1 MEVCTVDEKLESL
14 LKQKGYFQT
23 KDEFKRITYILEI
36 FASLYPFE
44 NLDVLLEKENPI
56 TPSYITEKMLR
67 RGRGGV
73 CYELNALLYMVLK
86 ELGFNVYL
94 ASATVESPKTGWII
108 DRTHA
113 INIYEK
119 QGKMYVID
127 SGSGNNLSMAPLEL
141 DGPVVTS
148 PAGKF
153 RLRTKTTERGTIVSE
168 KMGEKDWLL
177 RYAFVPTP
185 VGWED
190 FNRIKKMIHH
200 HGESP
205 FNKSLLIAQTLPDG
219 TISVNDER
227 LLRKW
232 SDGTVKK
239 VPFTSEE
246 EKLNTIKK
254 HFHPSVYE
262 DAVKYVEQKKQQ
274 KPI

>member
-56 TPSYITEKMLR
+56 TPSYITEKMMN
-67 RGRGGV
+67 RGRDGV

-86 ELGFNVYL
+86 ELGFYVYL

-108 DRTHA
+108 DLTHA

-141 DGPVVTS
+141 D
-148 PAGKF
+148 
-153 RLRTKTTERGTIVSE
+153 R
-168 KMGEKDWLL
+168 
-177 RYAFVPTP
+177 
-185 VGWED
+185 
-190 FNRIKKMIHH
+190 
-200 HGESP
+200 
-205 FNKSLLIAQTLPDG
+205 
-219 TISVNDER
+219 
-227 LLRKW
+227 
-232 SDGTVKK
+232 
-239 VPFTSEE
+239 SEE
-246 EKLNTIKK
+246 HT
-254 HFHPSVYE
+254 YE
-262 DAVKYVEQKKQQ
+262 LQSRFDFV
-274 KPI
+274 